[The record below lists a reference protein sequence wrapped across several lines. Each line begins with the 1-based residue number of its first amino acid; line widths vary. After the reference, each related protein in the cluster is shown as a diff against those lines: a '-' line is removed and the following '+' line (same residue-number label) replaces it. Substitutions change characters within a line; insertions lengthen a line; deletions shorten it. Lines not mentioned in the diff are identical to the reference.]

1 MKKLLVTSC
10 LLCLLINA
18 WAQNI
23 EEQLKNQSEGK
34 YGWNKGGTI
43 SYTLSN
49 VALENWLLE
58 GKTFAINGLLSL
70 YAHHKKGKG
79 SLDNYLDLAMEQL
92 NKEKWRL
99 VKK

>member
-1 MKKLLVTSC
+1 MDRKAIILAIIINLYFFLFHFIKMKKLLVTSC

-34 YGWNKGGTI
+34 YGWNKGGII

-49 VALENWLLE
+49 VALENWAAE
-58 GKTFAINGLLSL
+58 GKTPSLST
-70 YAHHKKGKG
+70 
-79 SLDNYLDLAMEQL
+79 DF
-92 NKEKWRL
+92 
-99 VKK
+99 